1 MTYHKSNTT
10 PDQSRSRLMKVVQ
23 HTFKLLI
30 SVHVIFLIVIFFSGN
45 VLADVPKL
53 LAQGDQNRL
62 MGDYS
67 LAEKAY
73 TEALAKEPKNYR
85 ILKSLVEVKVELE
98 KYLEAKPLA
107 EKILSRKVMLQ
118 KKVKVF
124 VVGQSGALEGVI
136 SPETRTPYHMAE
148 LVDETVVTA
157 QSGKT
162 NMRNYLDNKA
172 KAKTPHYRLFF
183 LASGKMKLVPK
194 SEVRIEYVGVPRLDH
209 ERVQELYSKIQSKLI
224 DASDVTT
231 KVEMVL
237 VEGGCFNM
245 GSDKG
250 ALLEGPVHKVCL
262 SSFKIEKHE
271 VTQKFFQSV
280 MKTNPSRFVSADL
293 PVESVTWQEANK
305 YCKKTGK
312 RLPTEAEWEF
322 AARGGTTSEYYW
334 GEKFDSSRGNFCDN
348 NCDMNVRVADASDGY
363 KYTAPVGKFPP
374 NPLGIYDMSGNVAE
388 WVADWMDTEQNYYII
403 SPKDNPSGPDRENAS
418 DFDGGANEKVL
429 RGGSW
434 GGGIETLRSA
444 WRKAFFRS
452 YRFENLGFRC
462 AKDI

>member
-1 MTYHKSNTT
+1 MTGVQRTCKFLLLAY
-10 PDQSRSRLMKVVQ
+10 VVS
-23 HTFKLLI
+23 L
-30 SVHVIFLIVIFFSGN
+30 SVVIFSGN
-45 VLADVPKL
+45 VLANVSEL
-53 LAQGDQNRL
+53 LSQGDNHRL
-62 MGDYS
+62 VRDYP

-73 TEALAKEPKNYR
+73 TDALAKEPKNYR
-85 ILKSLVEVKVELE
+85 ILKSLVEVKVELG
-98 KYLEAKPLA
+98 KYAEAKPLA
-107 EKILSRKVMLQ
+107 EKILSRKVMMQ

-124 VVGQSGALEGVI
+124 VVGQSDILAGVI
-136 SPETRTPYHMAE
+136 SPKTRTPYHMAE
-148 LVDETVVTA
+148 LVDETVVAA

-183 LASGKMKLVPK
+183 LASGKMKLIPK
-194 SEVRIEYVGVPRLDH
+194 SEVRIEYVGVPRLDY

-224 DASDVTT
+224 DTSDATT

-293 PVESVTWQEANK
+293 PVESVTWQEADK
-305 YCKKTGK
+305 YCNKTGK

-334 GEKFDSSRGNFCDN
+334 GEKFEPSRGNFCDN

-388 WVADWMDTEQNYYII
+388 WVADWVDTEQNYYIV
-403 SPKDNPSGPDRENAS
+403 SPRDNPLGPMRKNAP

>member
-1 MTYHKSNTT
+1 MT
-10 PDQSRSRLMKVVQ
+10 VVQ
-23 HTFKLLI
+23 HTSKFLV
-30 SVHVIFLIVIFFSGN
+30 SVHVIFSIVIFFSSN

-53 LAQGDQNRL
+53 LARGDQNRL

-73 TEALAKEPKNYR
+73 TEALTQEPKNYR
-85 ILKSLVEVKVELE
+85 ILKSLVEVKFILE

-107 EKILSRKVMLQ
+107 EKILSRRIMLQ

-124 VVGQSGALEGVI
+124 VVGQSDALKGVI
-136 SPETRTPYHMAE
+136 SPKTRTPYHMAE
-148 LVDETVVTA
+148 LVDETVVPA
-157 QSGKT
+157 QSGKS
-162 NMRNYLDNKA
+162 NMRNYLDSKA
-172 KAKTPHYRLFF
+172 KEEIPHYRLFF
-183 LASGKMKLVPK
+183 LESGKMKLIPK
-194 SEVRIEYVGVPRLDH
+194 NEVRIEYVGIPRLDH

-224 DASDVTT
+224 DASGAE
-231 KVEMVL
+231 KKIEMVA
-237 VEGGCFNM
+237 VEGGCFDM
-245 GSDKG
+245 GSTKG
-250 ALLEGPVHKVCL
+250 SVLESPVHKVCL
-262 SSFKIEKHE
+262 SSFEIEKHE
-271 VTQKFFQSV
+271 VTQKSFQSI

-293 PVESVTWQEANK
+293 PVESVTWQEANN
-305 YCKKTGK
+305 YCKKTGR

-322 AARGGTTSEYYW
+322 AARGGTTTEYYW
-334 GEKFDSSRGNFCDN
+334 GEKFDSSRGNFCDA
-348 NCDMNVRVADASDGY
+348 NCDLNVRVADASDGY
-363 KYTAPVGKFPP
+363 KYTSPVGKFPP

-388 WVADWMDTEQNYYII
+388 WVSDWMDTEQNYYII
-403 SPKDNPSGPDRENAS
+403 SPKDNPLGPTRKNIR

-444 WRKAFFRS
+444 WRKAFFRN